1 MEWKGNFAALTA
13 TEREAIE
20 RVILQA
26 NAMSNICF
34 NLSQQRAGIHLD
46 NGLIE
51 LFGKSYKEF
60 DKRLAELR
68 KVARKSRR
76 RRQIPESGK

>member
-1 MEWKGNFAALTA
+1 MEWKGNFAALTD
-13 TEREAIE
+13 REGEALE

-51 LFGKSYKEF
+51 LFSKSYKEF
-60 DKRLAELR
+60 DKRLAELC
-68 KVARKSRR
+68 KIARKSRR
-76 RRQIPESGK
+76 RKATK